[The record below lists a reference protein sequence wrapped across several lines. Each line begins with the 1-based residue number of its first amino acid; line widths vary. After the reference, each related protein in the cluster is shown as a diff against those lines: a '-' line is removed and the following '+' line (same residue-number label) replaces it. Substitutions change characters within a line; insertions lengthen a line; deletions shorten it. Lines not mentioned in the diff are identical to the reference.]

1 VGDRS
6 EPVGDE
12 ATVRVRLFAS
22 LREAA
27 GTDEV
32 AVEPGALAA
41 VLDELRTRFG
51 EPFATRLAVSSVLV
65 DGTVATAE
73 TAVAGGAEVVCLPPV
88 SGGAPLA
95 PSTEQSPSLALL
107 LHCGTR

>member
-1 VGDRS
+1 M
-6 EPVGDE
+6 GDE
-12 ATVRVRLFAS
+12 QTVRVRLFAS

-32 AVEPGALAA
+32 TCPPGPLAA
-41 VLDELRTRFG
+41 LLDDLRDRFG

-65 DGTVATAE
+65 DGSTASAE
-73 TAVAGGAEVVCLPPV
+73 TVVAAGAEVVCLPPV
-88 SGGAPLA
+88 SGGASLA
-95 PSTEQSPSLALL
+95 HSTEQVTSSALL